1 MKVNVTKAG
10 HYAKVK
16 GVLTELKTG
25 EQDLSKELAE
35 SMVKNK
41 WAVSLAVEDKEPSAA
56 DIVKL
61 IKAAES
67 LEQIQVYAEDERKT
81 VKEAFD
87 AKLAE
92 LSE

>member
-16 GVLTELKTG
+16 GVLTELETG

-35 SMVKNK
+35 SLIKNK
-41 WAVSLAVEDKEPSAA
+41 FAVALEEDKEPSAA

>member
-10 HYAKVK
+10 HFAKVK
-16 GVLTELKTG
+16 GVLTELELG

-35 SMVKNK
+35 SLIKNK
-41 WAVSLAVEDKEPSAA
+41 FAVALEEDKEPSAA